1 MRRKSSDRYPGNK
14 GKDQEKKNTGQ
25 HKLAINLLVVF
36 IFAGATVLLGIGAG
50 MKNIVEAPVF
60 GQGVWIDDVDVSGWT
75 REQAEATLCQT
86 VEQEAQDVEIK
97 LTFNDKEKT
106 FNAQELGI
114 KSNIHEIID
123 QAFEAEKDPDKSL
136 VQNYETALEQKAG
149 KRYYSDIETDK
160 QTLGN
165 SVEEFIGKNSVQATD
180 ASTTFHKDTRRFT
193 YTASKQGIT
202 ADTASVI
209 AELSER
215 IQNKNFDALQVMG
228 EIVYPKV
235 SEEDLKENTVLI
247 GSCET
252 IATDNANRNTNIR
265 LMCEAVNGLKLEP
278 DQQLSINELV
288 GQRTAEKGFK
298 EAAAIADGK
307 RLVNELGGGICQLSG
322 TLYNA
327 ALRAN
332 MEIVERVH
340 HSFPSEYLPI
350 GLDATLNWDDKDL
363 IIKNTSEYPI
373 YISAELDGK
382 IVRVNLYGQP
392 LPDGTEIEIVNNIL
406 KETDPGDPDIIET
419 DEIPAGTRQLI
430 QKEHKGYDVEVYRNY
445 YKDGKLEKKE
455 LISKDHFSAIKA
467 EILQG
472 TNKVIK

>member
-1 MRRKSSDRYPGNK
+1 
-14 GKDQEKKNTGQ
+14 
-25 HKLAINLLVVF
+25 
-36 IFAGATVLLGIGAG
+36 
-50 MKNIVEAPVF
+50 
-60 GQGVWIDDVDVSGWT
+60 
-75 REQAEATLCQT
+75 
-86 VEQEAQDVEIK
+86 
-97 LTFNDKEKT
+97 
-106 FNAQELGI
+106 
-114 KSNIHEIID
+114 
-123 QAFEAEKDPDKSL
+123 
-136 VQNYETALEQKAG
+136 
-149 KRYYSDIETDK
+149 
-160 QTLGN
+160 
-165 SVEEFIGKNSVQATD
+165 
-180 ASTTFHKDTRRFT
+180 
-193 YTASKQGIT
+193 
-202 ADTASVI
+202 
-209 AELSER
+209 
-215 IQNKNFDALQVMG
+215 
-228 EIVYPKV
+228 
-235 SEEDLKENTVLI
+235 
-247 GSCET
+247 
-252 IATDNANRNTNIR
+252 
-265 LMCEAVNGLKLEP
+265 MCEAVNGLKLEP

-392 LPDGTEIEIVNNIL
+392 LPEGTEIEIVNNIL